1 MLVEKL
7 IKIFVAEYECVYGV
21 FFSLVCAASHFNF
34 YMNLFHFFR
43 RCHRNSS
50 FALSTLRWVCACLH
64 LWYSFLLEPFE
75 FGAFLRPQFIKHK
88 IFGADGRMG
97 WLTGWLAGTYTP
109 KKCFTLLDML
119 SKSPACIFSFT
130 SYVQTP
136 LFLHSWSYFLFIL
149 FWFGYLTLSV
159 SLSRLGFVYLDHFLF
174 LCSFYFI
181 I

>member
-7 IKIFVAEYECVYGV
+7 IKNFVAEYECVYGV
-21 FFSLVCAASHFNF
+21 FFLSCVPLFIPIFTWICFIFSVIVTGIRLSLLQHSDGSV
-34 YMNLFHFFR
+34 
-43 RCHRNSS
+43 
-50 FALSTLRWVCACLH
+50 
-64 LWYSFLLEPFE
+64 PFE

-88 IFGADGRMG
+88 IFGAGRRMG

-181 I
+181 L